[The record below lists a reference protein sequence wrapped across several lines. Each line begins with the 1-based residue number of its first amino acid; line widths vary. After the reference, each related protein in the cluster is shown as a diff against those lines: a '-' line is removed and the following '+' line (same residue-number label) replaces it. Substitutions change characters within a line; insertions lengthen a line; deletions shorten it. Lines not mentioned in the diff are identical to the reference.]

1 MLDLYK
7 IMGVYHAFKFRQRM
21 SDEKEK
27 LTGNIQLGTK
37 TNLNVVLNQLCKAF
51 NSCPFLSI
59 VE

>member
-27 LTGNIQLGTK
+27 LDGEHTIRRQNRPKCGSQ
-37 TNLNVVLNQLCKAF
+37 
-51 NSCPFLSI
+51 PI
-59 VE
+59 V

>member
-21 SDEKEK
+21 SDEKKIGREH
-27 LTGNIQLGTK
+27 TIRRK
-37 TNLNVVLNQLCKAF
+37 TDLNVVLNQLCKAF